1 MVARLNGVQ
10 EAAGSTPVTR
20 TTVRRPSAFVG
31 GLLLCP
37 DICGFTGQRIRQ
49 SPIIYYKTKLSDRI
63 CWTGYSTNIIWG
75 YVIRRWDIVNTE
87 IMVAIVGAL
96 VAVLTAVITNYLTK
110 RSQLKFEERK
120 LKEEY
125 YTNYV
130 KAISNNVLMKDED
143 GELDDAQ
150 NRLILVGSAEVVRI
164 LMQFHDAIKESAQP
178 ISGEEHDK
186 ILTNLIK
193 AMRAD
198 LYGTKKIND
207 DYPTVHLS
215 GLRPYGE
222 KQ

>member
-1 MVARLNGVQ
+1 M
-10 EAAGSTPVTR
+10 
-20 TTVRRPSAFVG
+20 
-31 GLLLCP
+31 
-37 DICGFTGQRIRQ
+37 
-49 SPIIYYKTKLSDRI
+49 
-63 CWTGYSTNIIWG
+63 
-75 YVIRRWDIVNTE
+75 NTE

-96 VAVLTAVITNYLTK
+96 VAILTAVITNYLTK
-110 RSQLKFEERK
+110 RNQLKFEERK

-130 KAISNNVLMKDED
+130 KAISNNVLMKGED

-150 NRLILVGSAEVVRI
+150 NRLILVGSSEVVRI
-164 LMQFHDAIKESAQP
+164 LMQFHDAAKKSAQP
-178 ISGEEHDK
+178 ISGEEHNK